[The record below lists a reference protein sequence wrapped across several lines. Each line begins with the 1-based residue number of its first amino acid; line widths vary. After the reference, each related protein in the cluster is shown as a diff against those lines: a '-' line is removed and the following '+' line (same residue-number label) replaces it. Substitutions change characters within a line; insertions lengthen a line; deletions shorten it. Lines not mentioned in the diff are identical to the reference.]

1 MLRLKTIDDEF
12 LMNELLDKENELF
25 QLQKQPVYS
34 LELLNRLK
42 NEIISI
48 RDVLKESSYSD
59 WV

>member
-34 LELLNRLK
+34 LELVNRLK